1 MTLFFFAFLIIGKVK
16 PPPSRSNTRVMY
28 KVDYQNKTDQ
38 NKSRLE
44 ILAII
49 EALGETREIFN
60 VLQV

>member
-1 MTLFFFAFLIIGKVK
+1 
-16 PPPSRSNTRVMY
+16 MY

-60 VLQV
+60 VLQIEVKIIHRFTIYEVTTELLAV